1 MRRFNHIAT
10 VGSVAA
16 AMLLFACLAAG
27 CASEGNSASSGAE
40 SDVQSLSELVGDR
53 PASDSASGVPAGGG
67 SSSKARDMS
76 GLQGSLEDL
85 VQSYSGSYAVAC
97 SAVDGSWSVGVN
109 GSDSLVSASVIK
121 LAILGTL
128 LDQAQ
133 RGMLSLDDAVTVSS
147 SDIVGGTGV
156 IQAMGAGGSY
166 SYRQLATYMI
176 QDSDNVATNLI
187 IDAVGMSSVN
197 EFANSIGL
205 SSTVLNRRM
214 MDFSTGTENYVSAD
228 DVAKI
233 LSLIGNGGFVSADM
247 SDFALGLL
255 EGQHDTSGLLEGLPD
270 GVVFAHKTG
279 DLDNVFNDA
288 GIVLG
293 DEPYIMVALTN
304 DASAADSQEFMTTVA
319 QLTSESA

>member
-1 MRRFNHIAT
+1 MRRFSYIAT

-16 AMLLFACLAAG
+16 ATLLFACLATG
-27 CASEGNSASSGAE
+27 CTSEGNPASSGAE
-40 SDVQSLSELVGDR
+40 SDVQSLSGLVGDR
-53 PASDSASGVPAGGG
+53 PASGSASGVAAGGG
-67 SSSKARDMS
+67 SSLKTRDMS

-97 SAVDGSWSVGVN
+97 AAVDGSWSVGVN

-133 RGMLSLDDAVTVSS
+133 RGVLSLDDAVTVNS

-156 IQAMGAGGSY
+156 IQTMGAGGSY

-187 IDAVGMSSVN
+187 IDAVGMSAVN

-270 GVVFAHKTG
+270 GAVFAHKTG

-293 DEPYIMVALTN
+293 DGPYIMVALTN
-304 DASAADSQEFMTTVA
+304 DASAADSQEFMATVA
-319 QLTSESA
+319 RLTSESA